1 MEDTYNYIHNQ
12 VIKGVDT
19 MLKNNKITLDATETD
34 ELTTILTEAFVKQ
47 NLSVYELYADT
58 RLLWNVV

>member
-19 MLKNNKITLDATETD
+19 MLKNKKIILDEAETD
-34 ELTTILTEAFVKQ
+34 ELITDLTEAFVKQ

-58 RLLWNVV
+58 RLL

>member
-58 RLLWNVV
+58 RLL